1 MKTLNATP
9 QHGFSLI
16 ETMVAMIVLALGML
30 GAVALQFST
39 AKEQRS
45 SQFVSRAALVAN
57 EMAERMRGNRAGL
70 ELGFYVTPDTNYA
83 ASRDA
88 LAPAGAV
95 PALRTCGSQL
105 ECPAAV
111 AAEQADI
118 QAWWAAIR
126 QSLPQASAHITLTP
140 QGAASLRRDIIIAW
154 VEPVVDKNA
163 NGQPVLIA
171 ADSVASGCPVPPA
184 ANKIDAPAGVRCYQM
199 RFVL

>member
-1 MKTLNATP
+1 MKQKHLYTA

-45 SQFVSRAALVAN
+45 SQFVSRAALAAN
-57 EMAERMRGNRAGL
+57 EMA
-70 ELGFYVTPDTNYA
+70 FYVTPDTNYA